1 MCKDLL
7 SSVVETDFFELI
19 NYSVLSEEA
28 QGVMRVSHRSFFGG
42 FVVANRVSKRDR
54 RCRKLTTKEGG
65 CKIITEPCLGEGIM

>member
-28 QGVMRVSHRSFFGG
+28 QGVMRVSHRRFLEDLLWPTEYKRETGG
-42 FVVANRVSKRDR
+42 VEN
-54 RCRKLTTKEGG
+54 
-65 CKIITEPCLGEGIM
+65 

>member
-28 QGVMRVSHRSFFGG
+28 LGVMRVARRDFQEDLLWPTEYKRKTGG
-42 FVVANRVSKRDR
+42 VEN
-54 RCRKLTTKEGG
+54 
-65 CKIITEPCLGEGIM
+65 

>member
-28 QGVMRVSHRSFFGG
+28 LGVMRVARRDFQEDLLWPTEYKRETGG
-42 FVVANRVSKRDR
+42 VEIDYQR
-54 RCRKLTTKEGG
+54 GG
-65 CKIITEPCLGEGIM
+65 L